1 MNGRLLAELDRLAT
15 APTLLVALDFDG
27 VLAPL
32 VDDPSSSRPLPAS
45 AEAVA
50 ALAALPG
57 TTVVMVSG
65 RGRDDLATVS
75 GFGAPV
81 RLVGS
86 HGSEFDP
93 DLAASLGRGEF
104 LTPAQRDRRAAL
116 IADLAPLVDDVGGA
130 RLEIKPAGAAVHVR
144 GLDPSA
150 GRALLDRVRTGPA
163 TRDGI
168 DATEGKDV
176 VDLAVL
182 ETTKGSAVD
191 ALRAHLG
198 ADAVLFAGD
207 DVTDES
213 AFTRL
218 GGPDVGIKV
227 GPGDTAATHRVGSP
241 REIADVLAHLA
252 RGRARGGRGAG
263 AGTTTGSA
271 RRPS

>member
-1 MNGRLLAELDRLAT
+1 MSTGLASELDRLAGV
-15 APTLLVALDFDG
+15 PGLLVALDFDG

-45 AEAVA
+45 AEAVRT
-50 ALAALPG
+50 LAGLAG

-65 RGRDDLATVS
+65 RGREDLASVS

-93 DLAASLGRGEF
+93 ALAASLGRGEF
-104 LTPAQRDRRAAL
+104 LSPDQRDRRAAL
-116 IADLAPLVDDVGGA
+116 IEDLQPLVDDVAGA

-144 GLDPSA
+144 GVDPAA
-150 GRALLDRVRTGPA
+150 GTALLDRVRTGAA
-163 TRDGI
+163 TRDGV

-182 ETTKGSAVD
+182 RTTKGSAVH
-191 ALRAHLG
+191 ALRAHLRV
-198 ADAVLFAGD
+198 DAVLFAGD

-213 AFTRL
+213 VFTRL
-218 GGPDVGIKV
+218 SGRDVGIKV
-227 GPGDTAATHRVGSP
+227 GDGDTAATHRVAGP
-241 REIADVLAHLA
+241 EEIADALTHLA
-252 RGRARGGRGAG
+252 RARTR
-263 AGTTTGSA
+263 
-271 RRPS
+271 